1 MKKLIITTLLIIA
14 GLSSYS
20 QRLDSLNL
28 KYRSVKD
35 TIPAT
40 IIVYGKDGFLQK
52 KDGKVIRQIS
62 VFEIKSLQPE
72 VTSTLYFLN
81 DWTAIKQEDVYEARP
96 KNK

>member
-1 MKKLIITTLLIIA
+1 MLLIVV
-14 GLSSYS
+14 GVTGYS
-20 QRLDSLNL
+20 QKMDSLNL

-35 TIPAT
+35 TIQAT

-52 KDGKVIRQIS
+52 KEGKVVRQIS

-81 DWTAIKQEDVYEARP
+81 DWTAIKPEDVYEARQ
-96 KNK
+96 K